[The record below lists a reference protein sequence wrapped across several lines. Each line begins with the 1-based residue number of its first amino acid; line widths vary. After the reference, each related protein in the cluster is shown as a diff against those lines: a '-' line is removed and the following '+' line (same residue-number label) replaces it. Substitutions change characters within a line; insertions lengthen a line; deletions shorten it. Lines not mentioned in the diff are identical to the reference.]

1 MSGTPVRLA
10 AFGLGNRTTKYLNY
24 LLDHPNE
31 GKLVAA
37 VEPNFERL
45 SQIKSLFGLSSEEC
59 FNSAE
64 AFFAEKR
71 DVDAVIIGTPDK
83 THYEIAMNSIRRG
96 YHCLLEKPIA
106 TTAKECMDVALAAKK
121 AGVLV
126 CVCYVLRYHPFY
138 RKIKAVLDSG
148 ELGPVISASHIEN
161 VGLERMTHSYVRG
174 IFSNS
179 SKSTPL
185 ILEKCCHDI
194 DLLIWLMNKHIAKV
208 SSFGS
213 LGWFKAEN
221 APEGSSDRCVDCK
234 IESECPFSAVE
245 LYQRRREWVSNFVVP
260 NGETLDEVVAKE
272 LKSGRYGR
280 CVYHCDNDV
289 VDHQTVG
296 LEMSGGVT
304 IGMSI
309 ETLTRHDDRATKI
322 NCAFGEVFAGGDSVT
337 VTHFSHSKED
347 IYNFTETLNM
357 PLHGNADLK
366 IIEDFLKG
374 VKDPEHHELIS
385 PIEEALESHLVCF
398 QIEESRQ
405 TGRTIDCLSWRSL

>member
-1 MSGTPVRLA
+1 MSGKPVRLA

-24 LLDHPNE
+24 LLSHPNE

-45 SQIKSLFGLSSEEC
+45 NQIKSLFGLSSEEC
-59 FNSAE
+59 FNSVE

-83 THYEIAMNSIRRG
+83 THYEIAMNSIRYG

-106 TTAKECMDVALAAKK
+106 TSAKECIDIAQAAKR

-126 CVCYVLRYHPFY
+126 CVCYVLRYHPY
-138 RKIKAVLDSG
+138 YQKIKDVLDSG

-179 SKSTPL
+179 HNSTPL

-194 DLLIWLMNKHIAKV
+194 DMLIWLMNKHIAKV

-221 APEGSSDRCVDCK
+221 APEGSSGRCVDCK
-234 IESECPFSAVE
+234 VERDCPFSAVE
-245 LYQRRREWVSNFVVP
+245 LYQRRKEWVFNFVVP
-260 NGETLDEVVAKE
+260 NGKTLDEVIAEE

-296 LEMSGGVT
+296 LELSGGVT
-304 IGMSI
+304 VGMSI
-309 ETLTRHDDRATKI
+309 DALTRHDGRTTKV
-322 NCAFGEVFAGGDSVT
+322 NCAFGEVFADGDSIA
-337 VTHFSHSKED
+337 VTHFSRSKKD
-347 IYNFTETLNM
+347 IYNFKETLNM

-374 VKDPEHHELIS
+374 VQDPVHHKLIS
-385 PIEEALESHLVCF
+385 PIEEALESHIVCF
-398 QIEESRQ
+398 QIEESRR
-405 TGRTIDCLSWRSL
+405 TGRTIDCLNWRSI

>member
-185 ILEKCCHDI
+185 ILEKM
-194 DLLIWLMNKHIAKV
+194 L
-208 SSFGS
+208 
-213 LGWFKAEN
+213 
-221 APEGSSDRCVDCK
+221 P
-234 IESECPFSAVE
+234 
-245 LYQRRREWVSNFVVP
+245 
-260 NGETLDEVVAKE
+260 
-272 LKSGRYGR
+272 
-280 CVYHCDNDV
+280 
-289 VDHQTVG
+289 
-296 LEMSGGVT
+296 
-304 IGMSI
+304 
-309 ETLTRHDDRATKI
+309 RHR
-322 NCAFGEVFAGGDSVT
+322 
-337 VTHFSHSKED
+337 
-347 IYNFTETLNM
+347 
-357 PLHGNADLK
+357 P
-366 IIEDFLKG
+366 
-374 VKDPEHHELIS
+374 
-385 PIEEALESHLVCF
+385 SHLAD
-398 QIEESRQ
+398 E
-405 TGRTIDCLSWRSL
+405 